1 MKASEMR
8 SKSAEELLEMW
19 VTLSR
24 EGFNLKM
31 QKATGQLSK
40 PDQIAGNRKEV
51 ARVLTVLSE
60 KGVRR

>member
-8 SKSAEELLEMW
+8 SKSPEELLEMW
-19 VTLSR
+19 VTLNR
-24 EGFNLKM
+24 ERFNLKM

-40 PDQIAGNRKEV
+40 PDRIAGTRKEI

-60 KGVRR
+60 KGVWR